1 MKLKSKF
8 SLHVSA
14 FCSQSASVMLL
25 LWGGQ
30 SITGILPLRVFLS
43 SYAFN
48 ALAVI
53 GIIVVL

>member
-1 MKLKSKF
+1 MKSKF

-14 FCSQSASVMLL
+14 FSSQSASVMLL